1 MTISIMNARR
11 EPPRRRAI
19 VNVITTIADTRFSH
33 APRENENRMPA
44 ARTPKQK
51 IWVGRLSRS
60 SRGCRLSWARI
71 SAAGIRYGP

>member
-11 EPPRRRAI
+11 EPPRRSAI
-19 VNVITTIADTRFSH
+19 ATVITTIAITRFSH

-44 ARTPKQK
+44 ARNAKQK
-51 IWVGRLSRS
+51 ICVGRLSLS